1 MMHTYLTYHTSMLNV
16 TQSLPRSLW
25 GHNGHCINSTCTWPL
40 SLPCTAPRACT
51 PQRYL
56 TIMLSVNGVST
67 DGIGDHISGTL
78 GRARA
83 KAAKNG
89 RSAGHTPQARDENGG
104 KFALFIVFSHESALR
119 AVAGVLM
126 SDFWWPLR
134 LYMLLLPIL
143 MYSYPKSPLIPIF
156 HS

>member
-1 MMHTYLTYHTSMLNV
+1 MIHTYLTYHTSMLNA

-40 SLPCTAPRACT
+40 RPPCTAPRAWT

-89 RSAGHTPQARDENGG
+89 WSAGHTPQARDENGG
-104 KFALFIVFSHESALR
+104 KFALSIVFSHESALR
-119 AVAGVLM
+119 AVAGVPIM
-126 SDFWWPLR
+126 KFWYQLAF
-134 LYMLLLPIL
+134 Y
-143 MYSYPKSPLIPIF
+143 LIINQ
-156 HS
+156 SRTNNL